1 MKKSILTI
9 LLLLS
14 FTFIIFAAK
23 PEMVKFNVPANEVTS
38 IETNQIIAVEYT
50 QAPNTSVTVIT
61 PKRFKDIVKVQVK
74 NGKLTTKFTSEAKM
88 NNKEGVTVLVT
99 APSITEFE
107 ANSAASIKINGPLSL
122 PGKEVEIDLS
132 SAASFSAGAINCAKL
147 EIECSSASS
156 ATIASCKADIIDA
169 ESTSASN
176 LTVNGINATLV
187 KGESNSTSSLKLS
200 GNCTT
205 AKLNKSSMG
214 SINRRGL
221 KTKE

>member
-9 LLLLS
+9 FLLLS
-14 FTFIIFAAK
+14 FTMFAAK
-23 PEMVKFNVPANEVTS
+23 PEMVRLNVPANEVTS

-50 QAPNTSVTVIT
+50 PAPNTSVTVIT
-61 PKRFKDIVKVQVK
+61 PKRLKDIVKVQVK
-74 NGKLTTKFTSEAKM
+74 NGKLTTKFTGEAKM

-122 PGKEVEIDLS
+122 PGKKVEIDVS
-132 SAASFSAGAINCAKL
+132 SAASFSAGAINCAEL

-156 ATIASCKADIIDA
+156 ATIASCRANTIDA
-169 ESTSASN
+169 ESTSASS
-176 LTVNGINATLV
+176 LTINGINATLV